1 MNICEALR
9 AGRTA
14 NKAIKR
20 YDWPKEVYVYHGMD
34 NILRIVGDGSGD
46 RELTM
51 SVNILST
58 NDWCL
63 SEEPYHGPLEPLS
76 AQDNDDDVEPTTIF
90 LTHNNKQNIPDQI
103 PWSKIADLYELPGF
117 QYAEVKLSENFVR
130 FKLYD
135 TEYVYLDKD
144 LPDVLAFV
152 PYPFKKGVYYE
163 SGSQFICATLEEFI
177 SSYLNRCNDSA
188 ALQHPMVSA
197 ESIPTPQT
205 SISPLRPTTIAE
217 LPDYKFLHA
226 GDGYRLF
233 KIGDKEYLDI
243 EFGCAG
249 IYCGSRFICLT
260 EEEFVAIMLREMLQ
274 QPSKKRKPKPPISDI
289 YYS

>member
-1 MNICEALR
+1 MNICEALK

-34 NILRIVGDGSGD
+34 NVLRIVGDGSGD
-46 RELTM
+46 RELTV

-58 NDWCL
+58 NDWGL

-76 AQDNDDDVEPTTIF
+76 VQDDDDVKPTTIF
-90 LTHNNKQNIPDQI
+90 LTHNTKHNTPKEL
-103 PWSKIADLYELPGF
+103 PWSRIGRLYELPGF
-117 QYAEVKLSENFVR
+117 QYAEANLERHTIR

-135 TEYVYLDKD
+135 TEYLYLDKD

-152 PYPFKKGVYYE
+152 PYPHKKGVYYE
-163 SGSQFICATLEEFI
+163 ADSKFICASLEEFI
-177 SSYLNRCNDSA
+177 AAQLNARNNF
-188 ALQHPMVSA
+188 VSQPRPLIPS

-217 LPDYKFLHA
+217 LPGYKLLHA
-226 GDGYRLF
+226 GDSYKLF
-233 KIGDKEYLDI
+233 KIGDKEYLDT
-243 EFGCAG
+243 ECGCAG
-249 IYCGSRFICLT
+249 IYCGSSYICRT
-260 EEEFVAIMLREMLQ
+260 EEEFVAIMLREMLEH
-274 QPSKKRKPKPPISDI
+274 
-289 YYS
+289 